1 MNKYLEKI
9 ATMAAT
15 VDGTGNTPAQAS
27 AGSTLQGTQN
37 KNTPRTVR
45 NKMLEVGRESDTDD
59 PVNMG
64 SRTHFS
70 DGYVG

>member
-9 ATMAAT
+9 ATMSAT

-27 AGSTLQGTQN
+27 SGSTLQGTQN
-37 KNTPRTVR
+37 KNTPRQVR
-45 NKMLEVGRESDTDD
+45 NKMLEAGREDEPLD
-59 PVNMG
+59 PINMG
-64 SRTHFS
+64 SRTHYS